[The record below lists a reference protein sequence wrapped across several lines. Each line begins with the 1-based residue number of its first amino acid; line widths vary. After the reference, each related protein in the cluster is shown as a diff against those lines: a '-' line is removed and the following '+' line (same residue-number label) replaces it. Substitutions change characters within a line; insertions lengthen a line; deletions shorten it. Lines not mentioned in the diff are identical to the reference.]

1 MTQDMGKAEVLNTVF
16 ASVLTSKISLQ
27 GPQASQRR
35 EQNWSEEDVL
45 LETGPAQGILEL
57 IGRI

>member
-1 MTQDMGKAEVLNTVF
+1 MGKAEVLNAVF

-35 EQNWSEEDVL
+35 EENWSEEDVL

-57 IGRI
+57 IGHI